1 LAYNENQ
8 QDRNKGEGIMPPVVI
23 WAMGAV
29 GAAIVVKFVMK
40 EVRRVNAEL
49 DEARAAAAGAEAG
62 HARHPTLCR
71 DPASGEYRLR

>member
-1 LAYNENQ
+1 
-8 QDRNKGEGIMPPVVI
+8 MPPVVI

-29 GAAIVVKFVMK
+29 GAAVVVKFVMK

-49 DEARAAAAGAEAG
+49 DEARAAAAGAKG
-62 HARHPTLCR
+62 GSHPTLRR